1 MTFRK
6 NVVVEDREHLMRL
19 VAEHLRT
26 QGAGA
31 SLNHLDVSR
40 VTNMDYVFSHS
51 VFCGDISQWDTSAV
65 KTMCGMFMGS
75 SFNKNISGW
84 DTSRVT
90 DMSHM
95 FEAASFR
102 GELGHWNVGNVRCM
116 ASMFDG
122 SVFNGDISGWNV
134 SNCIDFRDMFSD
146 SVFNKP
152 LSGWDMRHAQTVQG
166 MFSRSKFKQDLS
178 AWNLPLECDTLRLF
192 AGMPATLAM
201 QKPALWHAKMHLDNW
216 SLPPE
221 GPMRNAMEQLRSI
234 HETLGADHAQ
244 RARDIVR
251 MLVPKMEGEGAELA
265 EGESWALEGL
275 LPNP

>member
-1 MTFRK
+1 MSFKST
-6 NVVVEDREHLMRL
+6 VIVQDRDHLVSL
-19 VAEHLRT
+19 LEEHLRT
-26 QGAGA
+26 QGSAA

-40 VTNMDYVFSHS
+40 VTDMSYVFSYS
-51 VFCGDISQWDTSAV
+51 PFNGDVSKWNTSAV
-65 KTMCGMFMGS
+65 QDMSGMFIGA

-95 FEAASFR
+95 FESASFR

-116 ASMFDG
+116 ARMFDG

-134 SNCIDFRDMFSD
+134 SNCIDFRDMFSN
-146 SVFNKP
+146 SVFNRP
-152 LSGWDMRHAQTVQG
+152 LDGWDMRLAQTVQG

-178 AWNLPLECDTLRLF
+178 AWNLPLGCDTLRLF
-192 AGMPATLAM
+192 AGMPATVAM

-221 GPMRNAMEQLRSI
+221 GPMRDAMEQLRSI
-234 HETLGADHAQ
+234 HDALGADNIQ

-251 MLVPKMEGEGAELA
+251 AMAPKMEGEGAGPT

-275 LPNP
+275 LPNQ